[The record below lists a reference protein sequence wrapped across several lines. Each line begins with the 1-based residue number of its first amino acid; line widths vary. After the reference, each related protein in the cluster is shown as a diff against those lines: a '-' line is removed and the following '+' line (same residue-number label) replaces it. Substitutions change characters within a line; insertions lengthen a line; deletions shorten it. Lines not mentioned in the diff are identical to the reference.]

1 MRSHYLALGATGA
14 GLAVWTYLGWDAAL
28 WDPRLQLGLHL
39 LAAVAVGSVAVF
51 AIRGAE
57 VPRTPLDLPIMALL
71 IAYGLASLSAWNI
84 GLSAPALA
92 GILATAAMFWVALV
106 ALRHRPDWTALVVV
120 VPILALAAASLAVL
134 VWRRIEWLLAGGVGW
149 PPVRLPNE
157 LTPFGSVAVPPFV
170 ILAALPVALLVT
182 QPRLRRSM
190 VIALLAVGLPL
201 TVLSGSRSAWIA
213 IAAATAVLAVSRG
226 RNLRWIGRPSLQHV
240 AVMLGG
246 VGLAALAIAFVGSRL
261 EDTTSL
267 GYRARL
273 WDATVAVWR

>member
-92 GILATAAMFWVALV
+92 GILATAAMLWVGLI

-120 VPILALAAASLAVL
+120 GPILALAAASLAVL

-157 LTPFGSVAVPPFV
+157 VTPFGSVAVPPFV
-170 ILAALPVALLVT
+170 ILATLPVALFVT
-182 QPRLRRSM
+182 QPRLRRAM
-190 VIALLAVGLPL
+190 VMALLAVGVPL
-201 TVLSGSRSAWIA
+201 TVLSGSRSAW
-213 IAAATAVLAVSRG
+213 
-226 RNLRWIGRPSLQHV
+226 
-240 AVMLGG
+240 
-246 VGLAALAIAFVGSRL
+246 
-261 EDTTSL
+261 
-267 GYRARL
+267 
-273 WDATVAVWR
+273 